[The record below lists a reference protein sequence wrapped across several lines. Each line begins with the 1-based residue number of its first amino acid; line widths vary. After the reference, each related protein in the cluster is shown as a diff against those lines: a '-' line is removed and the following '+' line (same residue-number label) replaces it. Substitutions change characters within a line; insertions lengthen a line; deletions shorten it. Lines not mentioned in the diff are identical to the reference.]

1 MFLTLPAVLGVYG
14 PESESVV
21 ESSEHRLGAFS
32 LDVSRFMAWTELAR
46 SACVLASFSMR
57 VPSGAM
63 SHSLRRRATNQ
74 LGVGVGR
81 IAYTGHSLDNLIPIA
96 IWLKLKLVAATE
108 IGIQLVL
115 VNKIKEVRI
124 ESHLISGHRV
134 QEGRDALVEEVED
147 EGEVGDERSA
157 ESFWVMVLK
166 DMQYLS
172 GDRDGGI
179 RSESGRLIVNEDDD
193 ALLTSGL

>member
-1 MFLTLPAVLGVYG
+1 
-14 PESESVV
+14 
-21 ESSEHRLGAFS
+21 
-32 LDVSRFMAWTELAR
+32 
-46 SACVLASFSMR
+46 
-57 VPSGAM
+57 
-63 SHSLRRRATNQ
+63 